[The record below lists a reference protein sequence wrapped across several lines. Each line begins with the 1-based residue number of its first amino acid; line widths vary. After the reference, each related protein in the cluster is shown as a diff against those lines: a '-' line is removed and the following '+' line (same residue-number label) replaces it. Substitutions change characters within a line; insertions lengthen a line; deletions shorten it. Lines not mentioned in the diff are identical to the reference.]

1 MIDSFLCINYYEVK
15 NMQISIETLNSKNK
29 YNTLNIID
37 IRNANL
43 YAKGH
48 IINAKNI
55 PEYLLVNNPEQYL
68 NKKETYYIYCQTG
81 TTSRKVVSILNSR
94 GYHVF
99 DIIGGY
105 KNYLLWK

>member
-1 MIDSFLCINYYEVK
+1 
-15 NMQISIETLNSKNK
+15 MQISVDSFNSKNK

-37 IRNANL
+37 IRNNSL
-43 YAKGH
+43 YSRGH

-55 PEYLLVNNPEQYL
+55 PEYQLLNFTEKYL
-68 NKKETYYIYCQTG
+68 NKNETYYIYCQTG
-81 TTSRKVVSILNSR
+81 TSSRKVASILNSR